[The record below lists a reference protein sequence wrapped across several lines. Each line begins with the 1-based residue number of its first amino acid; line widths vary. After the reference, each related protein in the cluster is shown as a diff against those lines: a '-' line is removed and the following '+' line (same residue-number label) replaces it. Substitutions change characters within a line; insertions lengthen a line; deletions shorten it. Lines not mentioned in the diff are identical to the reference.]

1 MIMNNYRRFAIKLF
15 IILFAWMTPIL
26 SLNAQNTGIIPTP
39 QRVEMQNGYYDLPAG
54 KDPVVFTKI
63 ISEFPVDTNADQGYI
78 LEILPD
84 KIEIQAINE
93 IGLFYGQQS
102 VKQLLRYYKKQSE
115 NASFVHVP
123 CMRIVDYPL
132 LKYRG
137 WMDDISRG
145 PIPNMTFLKS
155 FIETMAEY
163 KMNFFNLYTEH
174 VFKLDRYPD
183 IAPTDGLTAAEIKEL
198 EDYAAQYHIEFFG
211 NQQCLAHAEKTLRIP
226 FYQDMAD
233 TKANYNPGV
242 PKTYD
247 FLKYQLETVA
257 QAYQS
262 PFFNIDCDETEAL
275 GNGKAHDYVA
285 NSGNASQVYAEHIQK
300 MYDILKPMG
309 KHVMMWGDI
318 AAKDSAITAQ
328 LPKDMLMIV
337 WSYAPSDSYVNMME
351 PFVKQGL
358 DFMVAPGMSMW
369 STVFPSYDTYTKNIA
384 NLVRDGYQHGAL
396 GMMNT
401 AWDDSGESLI
411 NSAWHGMAWAAEMAW
426 KPIQN
431 TGLESAENERYE
443 RLKNFDSNFEC
454 QFLGYDLSKLFAIKR
469 LEHTGIPDFFHT
481 SALYDNVLDFYET
494 KVSDGIFQL
503 NVNQY
508 ASLDMLK
515 RSYEDLI
522 REVDPNLPVR
532 YTAMA
537 RIAHYVCAREQVV
550 AQKNILRYMLYRYLQ
565 GDKSVTIKANNG
577 VNHTNRTVILNKQY
591 ILHEINMLLENLH
604 QAKNEYMI
612 IWDEECRPYSRD
624 IVERRFDQVAQEL
637 LNVPYHVFTTTEL
650 NEKGEA
656 VVFLKTL
663 FDDVDMFYSLDGRK
677 PQIGDTR
684 YVKPL
689 TINRSTMLRVVT
701 KNEMGESVE
710 SENYILV
717 HKALQKISKLNVQY
731 SNYRSQ
737 YEAGGKMALAD
748 GLPGGS
754 NYADGKWQG
763 YWGTDIDVEFDFG
776 KTIQLSY
783 FKTRFFQDIYDW
795 IMSPNTVEI
804 YTSKN
809 GKDYVLNTTLTL
821 DNVDYNSSSK
831 GVYTVQSDQLSIKA
845 RYVRVV
851 VKNAGGLPEWHQAKG
866 QPSYI
871 FCDEMI
877 FE

>member
-1 MIMNNYRRFAIKLF
+1 MNNYKNSATKFLV
-15 IILFAWMTPIL
+15 ILFAWVMPIV
-26 SLNAQNTGIIPTP
+26 SLLAQNTGVIPTP
-39 QRVEMQNGYYDLPAG
+39 QHVEMRDGYYEIPRG
-54 KDPVVFTKI
+54 KDPVVLTKI

-78 LEILPD
+78 LEVRAD
-84 KIEIQAINE
+84 GVEIQAISE
-93 IGLFYGQQS
+93 TGVFYGQQS
-102 VKQLLRYYKKQSE
+102 VKQLLRYYTKQSE
-115 NASFVHVP
+115 NASSIRVP

-198 EDYAAQYHIEFFG
+198 EDFAAQYHIEFFG

-242 PKTYD
+242 DKTYD

-257 QAYQS
+257 KAYQS

-275 GNGKAHDYVA
+275 GNGKAHDYVT
-285 NSGNASQVYAEHIQK
+285 NSGNASQVYAEHVQK

-309 KHVMMWGDI
+309 KRVMMWGDI
-318 AAKDSAITAQ
+318 AAKDSAITAK
-328 LPKDMLMIV
+328 LPDDMLMIV
-337 WSYAPSDSYVNMME
+337 WSYAPSNSYVGMME

-358 DFMVAPGMSMW
+358 EFMVAPGMSMW
-369 STVFPSYDTYTKNIA
+369 STVFPSYNTYTKNIA

-426 KPIQN
+426 KPIQSTQVEN
-431 TGLESAENERYE
+431 SESERNQ
-443 RLKNFDSNFEC
+443 RLQVFDSNFEC
-454 QFLGYDLSKLFAIKR
+454 QFLGYDISKLFFIKK
-469 LEHTGIPDFFHT
+469 LENTEIPDFFTT

-494 KVSDGIFQL
+494 KVSAEAFQN
-503 NVNQY
+503 NVNVF
-508 ASLDMLK
+508 ASLDMMK
-515 RSYEDLI
+515 RNYEELC
-522 REVDPNLPVR
+522 RNSETQLLPKQ
-532 YTAMA
+532 TAMA
-537 RIAHYVCAREQVV
+537 RIAHYVCVREQVV
-550 AQKNILRYMLYRYLQ
+550 AQKNILRYMIYRYLQ
-565 GDKSVTIKANNG
+565 GDKSVTIKADNG

-624 IVERRFDQVAQEL
+624 IVEKRFDNVAQEL
-637 LNVPYHVFTTTEL
+637 LNVPYHVFTSTDL

-656 VVFLKTL
+656 IVTLKTL
-663 FDDVDMFYSLDGRK
+663 FEDVDIFYSLDGRK
-677 PQIGDTR
+677 PRIGDTR
-684 YVKPL
+684 YVNPL
-689 TINRSTMLRVVT
+689 TVSRSSMLRVMT
-701 KNEMGESVE
+701 KNEMGEEVE
-710 SENYILV
+710 SNDYILV
-717 HKALQKISKLNVQY
+717 HKALQKISKLNAQY

-748 GLPGGS
+748 GVPGGDS
-754 NYADGKWQG
+754 YADGKWQG
-763 YWGTDIDVEFDFG
+763 YWGMDVDVEFDFG
-776 KTIQLSY
+776 KTTQLSY

-795 IMSPNTVEI
+795 IMSPNKVVI

-821 DNVDYNSSSK
+821 DDVDYNSSSK
-831 GVYTVQSDQLSIKA
+831 GVYTIQSDQLSIKA

-851 VKNAGGLPEWHQAKG
+851 VKNAGGLPSWHQAKG